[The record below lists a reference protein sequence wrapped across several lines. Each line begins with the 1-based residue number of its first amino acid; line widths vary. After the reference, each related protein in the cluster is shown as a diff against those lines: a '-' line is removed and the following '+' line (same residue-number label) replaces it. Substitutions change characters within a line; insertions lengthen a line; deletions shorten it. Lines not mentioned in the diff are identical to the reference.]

1 MYAIV
6 MLYKLT
12 IICVLAMDVRTMP
25 LNGFMS
31 YTTEDSFGFNPT
43 SAYRATV
50 RNSLDNIDV
59 KELLE
64 KLNKLDQT
72 KSLLTVSDRVARL

>member
-1 MYAIV
+1 
-6 MLYKLT
+6 
-12 IICVLAMDVRTMP
+12 MP
-25 LNGFMS
+25 LNRFMS

-43 SAYRATV
+43 AVYHATA

-64 KLNKLDQT
+64 KLKNLDQN
-72 KSLLTVSDRVARL
+72 KSQVTVSDRVAGRNELIILRRAFFISTKSKRVH